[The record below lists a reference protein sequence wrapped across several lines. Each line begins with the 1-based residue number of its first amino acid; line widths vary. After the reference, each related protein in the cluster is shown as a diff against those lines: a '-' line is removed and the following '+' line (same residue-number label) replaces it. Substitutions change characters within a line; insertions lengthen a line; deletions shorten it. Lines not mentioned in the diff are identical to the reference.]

1 MSALYGRMQG
11 ERGQVT
17 RTAHH
22 NITVTLETWEGKISV
37 NLRRDGSFTVE
48 VGDKYAGGFGM
59 LPVVSGSIESES
71 ARREVAGTYAELD
84 S

>member
-1 MSALYGRMQG
+1 MAALYGRLQG

-22 NITVTLETWEGKISV
+22 NITATLETWEGKITV
-37 NLRRDGSFTVE
+37 TLQCDGSFTVE

-71 ARREVAGTYAELD
+71 ARREVAGAYAELE

>member
-1 MSALYGRMQG
+1 MSALYGRLQG

-22 NITVTLETWEGKISV
+22 SIAATLETWEGKV
-37 NLRRDGSFTVE
+37 TVALQRDGSFIVE
-48 VGDKYAGGFGM
+48 IGDKYAGGFGM
-59 LPVVSGSIESES
+59 LPVVSGSIQSES
-71 ARREVAGTYAELD
+71 ARREVAGAYAELE